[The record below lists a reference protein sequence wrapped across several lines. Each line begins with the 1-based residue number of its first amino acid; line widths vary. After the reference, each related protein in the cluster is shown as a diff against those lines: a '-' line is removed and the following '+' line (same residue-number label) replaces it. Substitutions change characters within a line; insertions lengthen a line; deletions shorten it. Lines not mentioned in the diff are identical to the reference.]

1 MAVFDE
7 PMPKW
12 LEAEM
17 AAGARLRE
25 RENIM
30 TNVVDISERLPHRPV
45 YVSCMDCAKDWV
57 AVVPPMTQFPLECPA
72 CHAKA
77 GEEVRTGDLE
87 WFKRYMAGGDRDKRT
102 MVLLNA
108 KRMGL

>member
-1 MAVFDE
+1 MAEFHE

-17 AAGARLRE
+17 AASERLRGG
-25 RENIM
+25 ENM
-30 TNVVDISERLPHRPV
+30 DNVVDISERLPHRPV

-57 AVVPPMTQFPLECPA
+57 AVVPPLAQFPLECPA

-77 GEEVRTGDLE
+77 GEGVRTGDLE
-87 WFKRYMAGGDRDKRT
+87 WFKRYMAGGDREKRT